1 MTTHRPASF
10 SSVNFGFLAVHDP
23 LLVRL
28 AAQAEGY
35 VFTDPETALFKLRQ
49 WTETLAKQIA
59 AMASVSDA
67 AALDLLSL
75 LRRLGDKGYLPREV
89 ADLLHAIRMS
99 GNRAVHDAAA
109 SRGEALQCLRFAHKA
124 GVWFQRAFGGDPAW
138 RYKTFVPPPEPQA
151 ATDELRAE
159 LERLRGQVDDLIGA
173 KVAASQ
179 AEAARSAAEAKAA
192 AAYRDL
198 ETALSLA
205 QETQDERDQLK
216 REFEVRVADLQ
227 ATAAAPAPAPSVI
240 QAATNALD
248 LDEADTRVLIDAQL
262 RAATWEVDTKART
275 FAGGARPQKGLNQAI
290 AEWPTSAGPAD
301 YVLFI
306 GLIPVAVVEAKRKH
320 TDVAGRVPQAERYA
334 LAFTVEADMTSPGG
348 PWSDA
353 KRTWRVPFCFATNGR
368 PFIRQIQQKSGIW
381 WRDCRHT
388 TNQARPLESW
398 YTPEGLTSLLE
409 HDPKAAD
416 VQLAATTPDLGLRD
430 YQHSAISAIEQAI
443 IAGQRDILV
452 AMATGTGKTRTCIGL
467 LHRLLRTDRFH
478 RILFLVDRTTLGT
491 QADDAFK
498 DVRLEGIITFAD
510 MFEVM
515 GISDIEPAKG
525 TRVHIATVQGMV
537 KRLLYPSDGQPVI
550 PVDRYDCVV
559 IDECHRGY
567 VLDRDLS
574 DAELDYS
581 NLDEYLAKYRQ
592 VLDRFDAVR
601 IGMTAT
607 PALHTVEIFGKPVYS
622 YSYRQAVVDGFLV
635 DHEPPIRI
643 STTLSTGGIHW
654 KAGEELKIYDPGT
667 ATVDLTIAPDDIDI
681 DIESFNR
688 SVVTKP
694 FNEVVCEQLARY
706 IDPGLPGKTL
716 IYAATDAHADL
727 VVDLLTKAFTAEYGD
742 LPADTVVKIT
752 GAADRPQELIRRY
765 KNEANQ
771 VKVAVTVDLLTTG
784 VDVPPIVNL
793 VFLRRV
799 KSRILYEQM
808 LGRAT
813 RLCADLFGPGDDKQV
828 FKIYDAVDLYA
839 ALAPVTS
846 MKPVVKDPAISIG
859 QLATELATAAT
870 PDARTAARDALAS
883 KLRRLQRRKSFN
895 ADAFADHADGLSP
908 AALADRLTHGDAAA
922 AGAWFAAH
930 PTVASFCDRQGSS
943 KGRPLLISEHADT
956 LVSVEQGYGTDA
968 TGKPITRHEDYL
980 HAFAAWISSHTNK
993 IPALKAVCT
1002 KPREL
1007 TRAQLKELKVQL
1019 DAAGFPEAEVRRAT
1033 RDATNTDYAATIIG
1047 FIRSQALGEP
1057 LVNYADR
1064 VKAACARIQV
1074 KHGLT
1079 GAKRDWLKRFQ
1090 TALINEVILDQPA
1103 LDRGEFGKNGGF
1115 ARFDKLFDHKLNDL
1129 LADLQD
1135 EIWRSPAA

>member
-1 MTTHRPASF
+1 MPNGPANAVN
-10 SSVNFGFLAVHDP
+10 SVNFGFLAVHDP

-28 AAQAEGY
+28 AGQAEAY
-35 VFTDPETALFKLRQ
+35 VFSDPETALFKLRS
-49 WTETLAKQIA
+49 WVEILAKQIA
-59 AMASVSDA
+59 GTARLPDSAG
-67 AALDLLSL
+67 LDLLGL
-75 LRRLGDKGYLPREV
+75 LRRLADKGYLPREV
-89 ADLLHAIRMS
+89 ADLLHAIRTS

-109 SRGEALQCLRFAHKA
+109 SRSEALRCLRFAHKV
-124 GVWFQRAFGGDPAW
+124 GVWFHKAYGGDPAW
-138 RYKTFVPPPEPQA
+138 RYTTFQPPPEPQA
-151 ATDELRAE
+151 ASDELRAE
-159 LERLRGQVDDLIGA
+159 LERLRAQVGELSGA
-173 KVAASQ
+173 KAA
-179 AEAARSAAEAKAA
+179 AAQAEAKAA
-192 AAYRDL
+192 TAYR
-198 ETALSLA
+198 EVEAALALA
-205 QETQDERDQLK
+205 QETQAEQDRLRQ
-216 REFEVRVADLQ
+216 EFDARLAVAQ
-227 ATAAAPAPAPSVI
+227 AAPVAPVLDLAVI
-240 QAATNALD
+240 QAATTALNI
-248 LDEADTRVLIDAQL
+248 DETDTRVLIDAQL
-262 RAATWEVDTKART
+262 RAAGWVADSKALRY
-275 FAGGARPQKGLNQAI
+275 ASGARPKKGLNQAI
-290 AEWPTSAGPAD
+290 AEWPTGAGPAD

-306 GLIPVAVVEAKRKH
+306 GLMPVAVVEAKRKH
-320 TDVAGRVPQAERYA
+320 TDVAGKVPQAERYA
-334 LAFTVEADMTSPGG
+334 LAFTVETDMTSPGG
-348 PWSDA
+348 PWIDA
-353 KRTWRVPFCFATNGR
+353 KRTWRVPFSFATNGR

-416 VQLAATTPDLGLRD
+416 VQLAATTPELGLRD
-430 YQHSAISAIEQAI
+430 YQHTAISAIEQAI

-498 DVRLEGIITFAD
+498 DVRLEGVTTFAD

-515 GISDIEPAKG
+515 GISDIGPAKG

-537 KRLLYPSDGQPVI
+537 KRLLYPSDGQPAI

-559 IDECHRGY
+559 IDECYRGY

-601 IGMTAT
+601 IGLTAT

-622 YSYRQAVVDGFLV
+622 YSYRQAVIDGFLV

-643 STTLSTGGIHW
+643 RTELSTGGIHW
-654 KAGEELKIYDPGT
+654 KAGEELKIYDPVK
-667 ATVDLTIAPDDIDI
+667 AAVDLTTAPDDIDVE
-681 DIESFNR
+681 IESFNR
-688 SVVTKP
+688 QVVTEP
-694 FNEVVCEQLARY
+694 FNQVVCEQLASH

-716 IYAATDAHADL
+716 IYAASDAHADL
-727 VVDLLTKAFTAEYGD
+727 VVDLLTKAFAAAYGD
-742 LPADTVVKIT
+742 PPVDTVVKIT
-752 GAADRPQELIRRY
+752 GAADRPQELIRRF

-846 MKPVVKDPAISIG
+846 MKPVVKDPDISIG
-859 QLATELATAAT
+859 QLATEVATAAT
-870 PDARTAARDALAS
+870 PEARTAARDALAA
-883 KLRRLQRRKSFN
+883 KLRRLERRKSFD
-895 ADAFADHADGLSP
+895 ADAFADHAGGLSP
-908 AALADRLTHGDAAA
+908 ATLADRLIHGDAAA

-943 KGRPLLISEHADT
+943 SGRPLLISEHADK

-968 TGKPITRHEDYL
+968 TGKPITRPEDYL
-980 HAFAAWISSHTNK
+980 HAFAAWISSHTNE

-1057 LVNYADR
+1057 LVNYNDR
-1064 VKAACARIQV
+1064 VRAAVARIQA
-1074 KHGLT
+1074 KHQFKGIKLN
-1079 GAKRDWLKRFQ
+1079 WLLRFEKAMQ
-1090 TALINEVILDQPA
+1090 KEVILDQAA
-1103 LDRGEFGKNGGF
+1103 LDRPNTAFQANGGF
-1115 ARFDKLFDHKLNDL
+1115 ARLDKLFDHQLTSL
-1129 LADLQD
+1129 LASLHE
-1135 EIWRSPAA
+1135 EIWRTPAA